1 MSVSAVKPSVR
12 STWSVES
19 PQVAVAHMNGRN
31 GYEDSNEETIAF
43 ETENFDA
50 KGFVDAKFQ
59 SMTEKGIR
67 KLCDELTDLKKA
79 SAEEM
84 RKAIYANYDAFIRL
98 DASSFFLILLLSIN
112 PFHSQ
117 ARVIT
122 SSSWRDLD
130 NVHNL

>member
-1 MSVSAVKPSVR
+1 MLKALIFCCNM
-12 STWSVES
+12 
-19 PQVAVAHMNGRN
+19 Q
-31 GYEDSNEETIAF
+31 
-43 ETENFDA
+43 
-50 KGFVDAKFQ
+50 
-59 SMTEKGIR
+59 GIR

>member
-1 MSVSAVKPSVR
+1 VFFSCRMSVSAVKPSVR

-59 SMTEKGIR
+59 SMTEKPTRNAKSI
-67 KLCDELTDLKKA
+67 D
-79 SAEEM
+79 
-84 RKAIYANYDAFIRL
+84 
-98 DASSFFLILLLSIN
+98 LLLQYAGDSE
-112 PFHSQ
+112 
-117 ARVIT
+117 A
-122 SSSWRDLD
+122 L
-130 NVHNL
+130 